1 MPRQNQKPLQ
11 EPESNKSLDAARV
24 ISSPSQCLR
33 SQKPSAVKAKCS
45 QPSISLSQV
54 IEPLTRAKTIAK
66 QKISE
71 PSFSVSLDYLIS
83 ETKSGFPVFSKRP
96 NEKPITKQQPIVNFP
111 TEVLLSSLLNFSAAI
126 DYKGDYISLEQ
137 VLSSKGFLRKEFH
150 PEGFLA
156 VILVKEVVF
165 EDVN

>member
-1 MPRQNQKPLQ
+1 MLFHNIIKKLVSYLCNSQRIRRTSSLVIDSRAISRASVRSRAKMPRQNQKPLQ

-96 NEKPITKQQPIVNFP
+96 NEKPITKQQPLVNFP
-111 TEVLLSSLLNFSAAI
+111 TEVLL
-126 DYKGDYISLEQ
+126 
-137 VLSSKGFLRKEFH
+137 
-150 PEGFLA
+150 
-156 VILVKEVVF
+156 
-165 EDVN
+165 